1 MVHVYD
7 FRVPVQYVIRP
18 NSDFRGFAGKI
29 TSGTI
34 MPGEEIIALPS
45 GRTTTVKSIVTSD
58 GGLSEAFAPQSVVL
72 TLNDEKMMI

>member
-1 MVHVYD
+1 
-7 FRVPVQYVIRP
+7 
-18 NSDFRGFAGKI
+18 
-29 TSGTI
+29 

-45 GRTTTVKSIVTSD
+45 ARTTTVKSIVTSD